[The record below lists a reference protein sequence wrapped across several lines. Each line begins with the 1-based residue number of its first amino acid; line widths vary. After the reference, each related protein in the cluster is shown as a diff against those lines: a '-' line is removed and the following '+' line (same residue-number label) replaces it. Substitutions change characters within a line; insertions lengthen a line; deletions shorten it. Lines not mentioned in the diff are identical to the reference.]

1 MEPGVT
7 YARIDT
13 TGTERFVTLRRILDG
28 LEAKDSGRF
37 LSYEGAELPW

>member
-1 MEPGVT
+1 MGGENAPLLPPESIAGM
-7 YARIDT
+7 
-13 TGTERFVTLRRILDG
+13 RRVLDD